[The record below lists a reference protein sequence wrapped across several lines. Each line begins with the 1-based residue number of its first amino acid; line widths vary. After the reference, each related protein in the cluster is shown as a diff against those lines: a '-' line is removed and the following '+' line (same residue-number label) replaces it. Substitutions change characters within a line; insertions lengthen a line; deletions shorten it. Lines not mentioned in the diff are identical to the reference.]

1 MPTCRYYFR
10 MPKNDPI
17 QSALDRLGELRR
29 AEPSARVIE
38 EVRGFL
44 RSRSNLVV
52 AKAAKVVVELRLSA
66 MLPEVVAAFHKLIGD
81 APRLD
86 KRCAAVTEL
95 ASALYELDYDEPSP
109 YLKGIK
115 HVQMEASYGPPVDE
129 AAKLRA
135 VCARGLLRTRY
146 PERIAEVVQL
156 LVDREPTARSGA
168 VRALAS
174 NGGEAGAWL
183 LRLKVLTG
191 DQEAEVLG
199 ECFAGL
205 LAAAPDK
212 SVPFVA
218 SFVDSADEA
227 VAEAAMFAL
236 GESRLC
242 PAFEALEDK
251 WNRTLTGQTRRTLLS
266 AMAASRLDQAV
277 TFLTSLV
284 EDGSRQIATYTIE
297 ALAIYRSND
306 RVKQTIHDALLRR
319 DDNFLLQFFDR
330 EFEKPGG

>member
-1 MPTCRYYFR
+1 

-17 QSALDRLGELRR
+17 RSALDRLGELRR
-29 AEPSARVIE
+29 AQPSARVIE

-44 RSRSNLVV
+44 SSRFNLVV

-66 MLPEVVAAFHKLIGD
+66 LLPEVLAAFDKLMGD

-95 ASALYELDYDEPSP
+95 ASGLYELDYDEPSP

-115 HVQMEASYGPPVDE
+115 HVQMEASYGSPVDE

-135 VCARGLLRTRY
+135 VCAQGLLRTRY
-146 PERIAEVVQL
+146 PDRFAEVVQL
-156 LVDREPTARSGA
+156 LVDREPAARAGA

-174 NGGEAGAWL
+174 NGGEAGALL

-191 DQEAEVLG
+191 DQEAKVLV

-218 SFVDSADEA
+218 SYVDSADEG
-227 VAEAAMFAL
+227 VAEAAMLAL
-236 GESRLC
+236 GESRFC
-242 PAFEALEDK
+242 AAFEALKDK
-251 WNRTLTGQTRRTLLS
+251 WNRTITGQTRRILLS
-266 AMAASRLDQAV
+266 AMAASRLDEAV
-277 TFLTSLV
+277 AFLTSLV
-284 EDGSRQIATYTIE
+284 EDGSRQIATFTIE

-306 RVKQTIHDALLRR
+306 RVKQAIQGALLRR
-319 DDNFLLQFFDR
+319 NDNSLLQFFER
-330 EFEKPGG
+330 EFENLR